1 MAKSLL
7 IDKAALFGEVVPN
20 HWGFWR
26 ISMKIAI
33 TSTGPDLDSPI
44 DERFGRAR
52 YLLIVDTE
60 SADVK
65 AIDNSINVNAA
76 QGAGIQTAQR
86 VAGEGVEW
94 VLSGHL
100 GPKAFRALNAA
111 GIKIGTGISGTA
123 RETLERFKS
132 GAVASASGPDVQGH
146 WQ

>member
-1 MAKSLL
+1 
-7 IDKAALFGEVVPN
+7 
-20 HWGFWR
+20 
-26 ISMKIAI
+26 MKIAI

-52 YLLIVDTE
+52 FLLIVDPETE
-60 SADVK
+60 DVK

-86 VAGEGVEW
+86 VAGEAVEW
-94 VLSGHL
+94 ILTGHV

-123 RETLERFKS
+123 RETLERFKA
-132 GAVASASGPDVQGH
+132 GAISSTTGPDVQGH